1 MLFLP
6 CYSRDHKPK
15 AFLLLVTKPQ
25 INMAKNSR
33 VDKDLLPIADKE
45 SIEVIFKA
53 MLSLKKRILVILSK
67 KLLCTHIGK
76 NFGVRHISKHVQ
88 LKSTSLRIL
97 SLRSELEIV
106 DIYGHN

>member
-1 MLFLP
+1 
-6 CYSRDHKPK
+6 
-15 AFLLLVTKPQ
+15 
-25 INMAKNSR
+25 MAKNSR

-53 MLSLKKRILVILSK
+53 MLSLKERILEILSK
-67 KLLCTHIGK
+67 KLLCAHIGK